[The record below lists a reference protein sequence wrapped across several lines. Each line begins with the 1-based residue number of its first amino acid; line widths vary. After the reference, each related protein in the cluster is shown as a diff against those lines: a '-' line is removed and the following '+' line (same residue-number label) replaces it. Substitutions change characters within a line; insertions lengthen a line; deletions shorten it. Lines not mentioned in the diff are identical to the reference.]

1 MVGGINMSNY
11 RTPLKRAKGMGSAK
25 EGTGHFW
32 TQRLTAIA
40 LVPLVI
46 WLAFSVAFLAN
57 MDYLAIRE
65 WLSQPFNA
73 IVMIL
78 FLIAGFHHARLGLQV
93 VIEDYVSS
101 HVTRTA
107 AIIAVTFIAAALGV
121 TGVFSV
127 LRIAFAG

>member
-1 MVGGINMSNY
+1 MSNF
-11 RTPLKRAKGMGSAK
+11 RTPLKNVKGLGSAK
-25 EGTGHFW
+25 EGTEHFW
-32 TQRLTAIA
+32 KQRLTAIA
-40 LVPLVI
+40 LVPLVL
-46 WLAFSVAFLAN
+46 WLAFSVASLAS
-57 MDYLAIRE
+57 MDYIAIRE

-78 FLIAGFHHARLGLQV
+78 FLIAGFHHARLGLQI
-93 VIEDYVSS
+93 VIEDYISS

>member
-1 MVGGINMSNY
+1 MSNY
-11 RTPLKRAKGMGSAK
+11 KTPLKKVKGYGSAK
-25 EGTGHFW
+25 EGTDHFW
-32 TQRLTAIA
+32 SQRLTAIA

-46 WLAFSVAFLAN
+46 WLAFSIASLAN

-78 FLIAGFHHARLGLQV
+78 FLVAGFYHVRLGLQV

-101 HVTRTA
+101 HSTRTA
-107 AIIAVTFIAAALGV
+107 AIIAVTFITAALGV
-121 TGVFSV
+121 TGIFSV